1 MPSAKPAL
9 TAKRALTP
17 RLVDEIEGQKIAQAL
32 HKGISER
39 AYRLYLESGRQDG
52 NDEKNWM
59 QAKSEMLQILETRGS
74 GTWVY
79 LTASI
84 ADFSPENI
92 EVYVDAHRV
101 LVKLD
106 RAASA
111 AASEGPV
118 REASSSFL
126 AADLD
131 VELDPATATA
141 AVKDR
146 TLNLMVK
153 KRSAANTT
161 RRRGS

>member
-1 MPSAKPAL
+1 MASAKPAL
-9 TAKRALTP
+9 TAKRALMP
-17 RLVDEIEGQKIAQAL
+17 RLVDQIEGQKIAQAL
-32 HKGISER
+32 HQRISER

-59 QAKSEMLQILETRGS
+59 QAKSEMLQIVETRGS
-74 GTWVY
+74 GTWVS
-79 LTASI
+79 LTAAI
-84 ADFSPENI
+84 ADWSAENI
-92 EVYVDAHRV
+92 EVYVDAYRI
-101 LVKLD
+101 LVKLEK
-106 RAASA
+106 AASA

-118 REASSSFL
+118 REASSGFL

-131 VELDPATATA
+131 VEVDPATATA
-141 AVKDR
+141 GVKDR

>member
-9 TAKRALTP
+9 TAKRAVTP
-17 RLVDEIEGQKIAQAL
+17 RLVDKIEGQKIAQAL
-32 HKGISER
+32 HQRISER

-52 NDEKNWM
+52 NDEKNWI

-74 GTWVY
+74 GTWVS

-84 ADFSPENI
+84 TDWSPENV

-101 LVKLD
+101 LVKLEK
-106 RAASA
+106 AGSA
-111 AASEGPV
+111 AASEGAV
-118 REASSSFL
+118 CEASSSFL

-131 VELDPATATA
+131 VEVDPATATA
-141 AVKDR
+141 AVRDR

-153 KRSAANTT
+153 KRSTANAT
-161 RRRGS
+161 RRRGP